1 MPVCAL
7 CEREVS
13 RTTRHHLIP
22 KQKGGKDGP
31 IADLCQPCHATLHHT
46 FSNASLARQYN
57 TIEKLQQAEKLA
69 MYLAWIRKRDIE
81 RLSFK

>member
-1 MPVCAL
+1 MPTCAL
-7 CEREVS
+7 CEREVC

-31 IADLCQPCHATLHHT
+31 IADLCQPCHKTLHHT
-46 FSNASLARQYN
+46 FSNSHLARHYN
-57 TIEKLQQAEKLA
+57 TVEKLQKAEELA
-69 MYLAWIRKRDIE
+69 TYLAWIRKRDIE